1 MNKNTNANANIKM
14 YCLICRLKNMKLSN
28 QIYLSESDYNRK
40 IINKILSCN
49 KIINLN
55 NNLINSNEK
64 ISVSNKLNQPKNI
77 YKKIIFLFSLF
88 YFYLSIFN

>member
-1 MNKNTNANANIKM
+1 MNNANVNIKK
-14 YCLICRLKNMKLSN
+14 YCLICRRKNMKLSN

-64 ISVSNKLNQPKNI
+64 ISLPNKLNQPKNI
-77 YKKIIFLFSLF
+77 YKKIIFLFSLL

>member
-1 MNKNTNANANIKM
+1 MNIKKS
-14 YCLICRLKNMKLSN
+14 YLISRRKNMKLSN

-40 IINKILSCN
+40 IINKILSYN

-64 ISVSNKLNQPKNI
+64 ISFQEKLNQPKNI
-77 YKKIIFLFSLF
+77 YKKIIFYF
-88 YFYLSIFN
+88 YFYLSIFY

>member
-1 MNKNTNANANIKM
+1 MYNANANIKK
-14 YCLICRLKNMKLSN
+14 YCLICRRKKMKLSN

-64 ISVSNKLNQPKNI
+64 ISFSKKLNQPKNI
-77 YKKIIFLFSLF
+77 YKKIFFLFSLL

>member
-1 MNKNTNANANIKM
+1 MNNANVNIKKF
-14 YCLICRLKNMKLSN
+14 CLISRRKNMKLSN

-40 IINKILSCN
+40 IINKILSYN

-64 ISVSNKLNQPKNI
+64 ISLPNKLNQPKNI
-77 YKKIIFLFSLF
+77 YKKIIFLFSLL